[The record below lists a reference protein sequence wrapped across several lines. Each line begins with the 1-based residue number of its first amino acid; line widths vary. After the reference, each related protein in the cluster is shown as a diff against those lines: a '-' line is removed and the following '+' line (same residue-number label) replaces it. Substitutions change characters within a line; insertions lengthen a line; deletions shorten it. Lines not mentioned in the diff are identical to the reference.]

1 MVSKLQKEDTLPH
14 HTPFSLF
21 LGGNQISCPHC
32 EMSPPS
38 ENVNEGGVL
47 GLCTLTSHDKTNWTT
62 HPVLC
67 SKERGFPVTL
77 GPKESKT
84 KLGHRRK
91 EKSSPQGDRDLCSP
105 KAFPGMGKSVL
116 HSQAE
121 GCLSSN
127 LVLQQLVSKW
137 PLGLQPSLSSLG
149 LPQSPSEQEHA
160 LCHVGERNHLQESP
174 MRPSA

>member
-1 MVSKLQKEDTLPH
+1 VH
-14 HTPFSLF
+14 
-21 LGGNQISCPHC
+21 
-32 EMSPPS
+32 MSP
-38 ENVNEGGVL
+38 
-47 GLCTLTSHDKTNWTT
+47 TLARHDKTYCIT

-67 SKERGFPVTL
+67 SKEGGFSAKL
-77 GPKESKT
+77 RLKESKM
-84 KLGHRRK
+84 KSGHRKK
-91 EKSSPQGDRDLCSP
+91 EKEVPQRVTEAVAVFEPSYKLSLGL
-105 KAFPGMGKSVL
+105 GKSVL

-127 LVLQQLVSKW
+127 SVLEQLVSKW
-137 PLGLQPSLSSLG
+137 SLGLQPSLSSLG